1 MDWLLG
7 NIEDIAFKVGVDPA
21 SEDLTWTTQVD
32 SETVILDKEPDQSLG
47 DTFFINLLRLIPME
61 DRV

>member
-7 NIEDIAFKVGVDPA
+7 NIEEVAFKVGVDPV
-21 SEDLTWTTQVD
+21 SEGLTWTTRVD
-32 SETVILDKEPDQSLG
+32 GESVILDKEPDQSLG
-47 DTFFINLLRLIPME
+47 DAFFINLLRLIPIE